1 MSEFQKITAITPSS
15 PSRVNVLLEEI
26 KGDTALMNE
35 LSVLGIKDEEIP
47 FYVTLLINYIDSKKA
62 CQNCQGLK
70 ACQADVP
77 YMCRHLLISSSGR
90 LISELSP
97 CPLYSKEINKETHF
111 LYRDFSSDWS
121 SLSFKVL
128 AKKERYKEAKMALV
142 TAIKKGSLR
151 PWCYFV
157 GENGSGKSYLLASL
171 ANDLATQNKNVAFI
185 DTNKRFDELKEY
197 SIKNKALYEKMMSV
211 LTNVEYLFL
220 DGFGDEFKSDY
231 VRDQIL
237 LPLLSAR
244 SKGRLCTFFS
254 SVYHLSEIERLYSK
268 RAGDY
273 IVSKRLA
280 SLISSNAGKEVVL
293 SVPLERF
300 F

>member
-15 PSRVNVLLEEI
+15 ISRVNVLLEEI
-26 KGDTALMNE
+26 KGDTSLMNE
-35 LSVLGIKDEEIP
+35 LAALGIKDEEIP
-47 FYVTLLINYIDSKKA
+47 FYVTLLANYIDSKKA
-62 CQNCQGLK
+62 CEACLGLEN
-70 ACQADVP
+70 CQADVP
-77 YMCRHLLISSSGR
+77 HMCRHLLISSSGR
-90 LISELSP
+90 LTSELAP
-97 CPLYSKEINKETHF
+97 CPLYLKEINKENHF
-111 LYRDFSSDWS
+111 LYRDFPVDWS

-128 AKKERYKEAKMALV
+128 AKKERYKEAKTALV
-142 TAIKKGSLR
+142 GAIKKGSLR

-171 ANDLATQNKNVAFI
+171 ANDLAAQNKNVAFI

-197 SIKNKALYEKMMSV
+197 SIKNKALYEKMMSA
-211 LTNVEYLFL
+211 LMGAEYLFL

-254 SVYHLSEIERLYSK
+254 SVYHLSEIERLYAK

-273 IVSKRLA
+273 IVSRRLS
-280 SLISSNAGKEVVL
+280 SLISSNAGKEVAIAIG
-293 SVPLERF
+293 LERF